1 MPGTTLFFLS
11 FPSFYVYIKANTQSP
26 SQHGSL
32 IDPFPILKLSL
43 QCFGAPLTMEQ
54 LGRDKDF

>member
-1 MPGTTLFFLS
+1 MPGTTLFFLF
-11 FPSFYVYIKANTQSP
+11 FPSFYMQLP

-32 IDPFPILKLSL
+32 IDPFRILKLSF
-43 QCFGAPLTMEQ
+43 QCFCARLTMEQ